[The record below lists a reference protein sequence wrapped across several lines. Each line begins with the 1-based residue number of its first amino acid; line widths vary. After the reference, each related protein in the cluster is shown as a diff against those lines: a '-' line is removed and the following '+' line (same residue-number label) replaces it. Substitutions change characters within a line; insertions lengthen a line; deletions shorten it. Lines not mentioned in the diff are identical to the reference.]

1 MDHPEVGLSF
11 RAKCTKVN
19 LIGRLGQG
27 RVSDLR
33 RTISAPRQRIGVLDA
48 GQCTCQT
55 RGAPRI
61 RRPPR
66 PRNIN
71 EKANSETDRGKM
83 CGVRWDWNYAYGAAS
98 AAGPQNLPPC
108 KQCGGKG
115 RVKEAAN

>member
-1 MDHPEVGLSF
+1 LACWTRDNAP
-11 RAKCTKVN
+11 AKLEGHHEATLV
-19 LIGRLGQG
+19 
-27 RVSDLR
+27 
-33 RTISAPRQRIGVLDA
+33 A
-48 GQCTCQT
+48 
-55 RGAPRI
+55 I